1 MKIILKLGDEKMLTL
16 REKAIK
22 KVEKKLKFSPYF
34 WYKKKDYSRF
44 VKVYLVNNIVYTEIF
59 DFRLDKEHYNPFST
73 YVLSCDCMTFLDKC
87 KSKVFT
93 QTEKM
98 IGDDWIEAIKRKSDL
113 GYLYFNKVPCRLL
126 DVKTTIEHQI
136 NNITEIEVLNLVTN
150 RSEIIPATKFSLII
164 PCWDKNEIIIDMIL
178 QRGEKV

>member
-113 GYLYFNKVPCRLL
+113 DYLYFNKVPCRLL
-126 DVKTTIEHQI
+126 DVKTMIEHQI